1 MTSQQSVPVL
11 AQDYS
16 VPRIY
21 LASPLTNLSNEERR
35 CLGSEI
41 SLVKVLIEQLTVG
54 DRVEGE
60 VWPVGVYAPID
71 HTAPW
76 KGDSLSPSQV
86 YERNLTE
93 LLDSDALIV
102 LADRAASAGVGQEI
116 EWAAR
121 SGIPILYLS
130 SAASVSRQIA
140 GIPAFITCVP
150 YNHDSATLAAH
161 VDNFVRKWRA
171 FIQDAPRRRAS
182 RRLRFEPLVSRLR
195 AAWTT
200 ANDPT
205 GISARCG
212 LHPNFIHMALAD
224 PARVAFMPI
233 DMISMLCAEL
243 GVRLHGPSNQL
254 SIRATRALILTAIE
268 DSWSDETIARMRI
281 YGLAATA
288 REPAT
293 DLDTLDAWRN
303 LHSLVSSN

>member
-1 MTSQQSVPVL
+1 MTSPQSVPVL

-116 EWAAR
+116 EGA
-121 SGIPILYLS
+121 
-130 SAASVSRQIA
+130 
-140 GIPAFITCVP
+140 
-150 YNHDSATLAAH
+150 
-161 VDNFVRKWRA
+161 
-171 FIQDAPRRRAS
+171 
-182 RRLRFEPLVSRLR
+182 
-195 AAWTT
+195 
-200 ANDPT
+200 
-205 GISARCG
+205 
-212 LHPNFIHMALAD
+212 
-224 PARVAFMPI
+224 
-233 DMISMLCAEL
+233 
-243 GVRLHGPSNQL
+243 
-254 SIRATRALILTAIE
+254 
-268 DSWSDETIARMRI
+268 
-281 YGLAATA
+281 
-288 REPAT
+288 
-293 DLDTLDAWRN
+293 
-303 LHSLVSSN
+303 